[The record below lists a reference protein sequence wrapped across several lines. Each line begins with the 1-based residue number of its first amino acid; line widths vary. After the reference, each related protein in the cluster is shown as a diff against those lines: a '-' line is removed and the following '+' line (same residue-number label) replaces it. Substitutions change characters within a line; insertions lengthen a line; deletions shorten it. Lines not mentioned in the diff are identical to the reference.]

1 MKSFDEYLTKPKSL
15 TFEEMVS
22 LHNDLLDEVG
32 DDEEAVEL
40 YNELL
45 STAITYIPFRANWPL
60 WSREEKNE
68 KGEGRTIN
76 HDALIIKF
84 NQLARYLKTQGKSA
98 AWRDTLGYEEDD
110 PNYRKRIG
118 DFGCYI
124 VFATAVDSR

>member
-1 MKSFDEYLTKPKSL
+1 M
-15 TFEEMVS
+15 
-22 LHNDLLDEVG
+22 
-32 DDEEAVEL
+32 